1 MNVSLLQSSAEK
13 HLPAALDFLRSLVAI
28 NSFTANAA
36 GVDEVARLTAAAFA
50 ALGFEAALVQ
60 CATAGTGHHLFL
72 THLGQGGDPI
82 VLVTHSDTVFP
93 PEEEQQNDF
102 KWDERPDEGRIYGPG
117 TVDNKGGTALI
128 WLMLQMLRD
137 AAPEVFERTHW
148 LVAANAAEEIT
159 GDDFGRATA
168 ERCGGKA
175 RAVLVFEGGPVDKRG
190 WHIVTSRKGRST
202 WRLSAAGKAA
212 HAGSKHREGINAIDA
227 LAKVLPDIAA
237 MTDAETERTV
247 NIGLVHGG
255 TVVNRVPHE
264 AVAEWECRATE
275 PAALQQADD
284 FFAILSG
291 TAANGAKL
299 TAERT
304 GHTAAWPGGLE
315 SEALF
320 HLWHEAAAMM
330 NLCALSVPRGGLS
343 DANHLWHLAPTLD
356 GLGPY
361 GNNAHCSE
369 RAADGSK
376 QPEYVEP
383 ASFVPKAVM
392 NALALVKLVQG
403 DGVSLR
409 GLPPSCSAKMAH
421 APLRG
426 SAT

>member
-13 HLPAALDFLRSLVAI
+13 HLRAALDFLRRLVAI
-28 NSFTANAA
+28 NSFTANAE

-50 ALGFEAALVQ
+50 PLGFEAELAP
-60 CATAGTGHHLFL
+60 CATPGTGHHLFL
-72 THLGQGGDPI
+72 THRGQGGEPI

-93 PEEEQQNDF
+93 PEEERLNDF

-128 WLMLQMLRD
+128 WLMLQSLRD
-137 AAPEVFERTHW
+137 AAPDVYERTHW

-175 RAVLVFEGGPVDKRG
+175 RAVLVFEGGPVDERG
-190 WHIVTSRKGRST
+190 WHIVSSRKGRST
-202 WRLSAAGKAA
+202 WRLCAEGKAA
-212 HAGSKHREGINAIDA
+212 HAGSKHHEGINAIDA
-227 LAKVLPDIAA
+227 LSRVLPDIAA
-237 MTDAETERTV
+237 LTNAEAERTV
-247 NIGLVHGG
+247 NIGLVQGG

-275 PAALQQADD
+275 SAALKHADD
-284 FFAILSG
+284 FFATLSG

-304 GHTAAWPGGLE
+304 GITAAWPGGVE

-330 NLCALSVPRGGLS
+330 NLTAVSVPRGGLS
-343 DANHLWHLAPTLD
+343 DANHLWQLAPTLD

-361 GNNAHCSE
+361 GANAHCSE
-369 RAADGSK
+369 RSADGRK
-376 QPEYVEP
+376 LPEYVEP
-383 ASFVPKAVM
+383 GSFVPKAVM
-392 NALALVKLVQG
+392 NGLALMKLVTG
-403 DGVSLR
+403 IS
-409 GLPPSCSAKMAH
+409 S
-421 APLRG
+421 
-426 SAT
+426 